1 MKDLSVSDFKARLS
15 QYLRDV
21 KSGETLIITEYKQPV
36 AEVRRVGTEDAVLI
50 PALRPFS
57 LDGSRPSHP
66 VSGLAMELLSE
77 DRGER

>member
-1 MKDLSVSDFKARLS
+1 MKDLSVSEFKARLS

-36 AEVRRVGTEDAVLI
+36 AEVRGVGTEADILI
-50 PALRPFS
+50 PASRPFS
-57 LDGSRPSHP
+57 LDGSRPNNP
-66 VSGLAMELLSE
+66 VSGLAMELLCE